1 LRATGNVNASYVA
14 SNRIALAH
22 SAPPTSIAVMGITA
36 KQFAELEARSRKRSG
51 GGTATPALKASL
63 VDTVII
69 GVDPSLRGTG
79 YGVIRVG
86 RVRHEVLAEG
96 TIKCPTTWEQSRCL
110 EGVFFAQNLKTAII
124 MGAARGAALVALAEG
139 GIEIH
144 EIATR
149 KVKQAIVGYGG
160 AQKSAVAKMVQSML
174 HLPKPPEPDAADALA
189 LAITY
194 AHEHGR
200 PQLKPRKKI

>member
-1 LRATGNVNASYVA
+1 MA
-14 SNRIALAH
+14 
-22 SAPPTSIAVMGITA
+22 ITA
-36 KQFAELEARSRKRSG
+36 KQFAELEQRARKRG
-51 GGTATPALKASL
+51 NPAIAAASPAKASL

-86 RVRHEVLAEG
+86 RERHQVLAEG
-96 TIKCPTTWEQSRCL
+96 TIKCTATWEHSRCL
-110 EGVFFAQNLKTAII
+110 FRIASELRDVIGRTQPSYCAVEGVFFAQNLKTAII

-139 GIEIH
+139 GVEIY

-149 KVKQAIVGYGG
+149 KVKQAIVGFGG
-160 AQKSAVAKMVQSML
+160 AQKSAVAKMVQRML
-174 HLPKPPEPDAADALA
+174 DLPEPPAPDAADALA
-189 LAITY
+189 LALTY